1 MQTTTS
7 NAAVFVPTREDIVD
21 YIWDVYKE
29 VNGIRPRWMDFDSMS
44 YEELDTYAKELSVRA
59 EEEYKQRQLEQA
71 ADLRDFEEQVE
82 AAIAYGAGDRATALR
97 WMADAAGADD
107 FLSVEGWLYDEGI
120 LFCAEAKALTAEILS
135 AING

>member
-44 YEELDTYAKELSVRA
+44 YEELDTYAKELAARA

-71 ADLRDFEEQVE
+71 ADLRDFEERVE
-82 AAIAYGAGDRATALR
+82 AIIAYGAGDRATALR

-107 FLSVEGWLYDEGI
+107 YLSVESWLWSEGI
-120 LFCAEAKALTAEILS
+120 LFCAEAKALTEEILS
-135 AING
+135 VING

>member
-44 YEELDTYAKELSVRA
+44 YEELDTYAKELAARA

-71 ADLRDFEEQVE
+71 ADLRDFEERVE
-82 AAIAYGAGDRATALR
+82 AIIAYGAGDRATAGKPGDPRVHRLATPDGCDLPV
-97 WMADAAGADD
+97 ADGLDHPSNLDRADP
-107 FLSVEGWLYDEGI
+107 
-120 LFCAEAKALTAEILS
+120 S
-135 AING
+135 APP

>member
-44 YEELDTYAKELSVRA
+44 YEELDTYAKELAAQA

-71 ADLRDFEEQVE
+71 ADLRAFEEQVQ
-82 AAIAYGAGDRATALR
+82 AIIACGAGDRATALR

-107 FLSVEGWLYDEGI
+107 YLSVESWLYSEGI
-120 LFCAEAKALTAEILS
+120 LFCAEANALRDEILS
-135 AING
+135 VING

>member
-1 MQTTTS
+1 MQNTTS

-71 ADLRDFEEQVE
+71 ADLRDFEEQVL
-82 AAIAYGAGDRATALR
+82 AIIACGAGDRATALR

-107 FLSVEGWLYDEGI
+107 FLSVECWLYNEGI
-120 LFCAEAKALTAEILS
+120 LCCSEEKALTAEILS